1 MRIAQDITQLIGHTP
16 LVQLNRIPQ
25 AEGCVGRIVVKLEG
39 MNPAASIKDRIG
51 IAMIQAAE
59 DAGEIQ
65 PGKTTLVEATG
76 GNTGIALAMVAA
88 VKGYRLIV
96 TMPETMSWE
105 RLVLLRAYG
114 AELVLTPK
122 REGMKGAIIRAA
134 EIMRE
139 LPNGFMPN
147 QFQNP
152 ANPNIHRETT
162 AQELWADTDGQVD
175 ILVAGVGTGGTI
187 TGIAEFIKQR
197 KPGFKAI
204 AVESQSS
211 PVLSG
216 GTPGLHKIQGLG
228 AGFIPSVLRT
238 DLLDEVIS
246 VTDDDAIAY
255 SRRLA
260 KEEGLLSGISA
271 GAALY
276 AAIRVAKRT
285 ENANKLIVTIQPS
298 FGERYLSTVLFQDL
312 LPSEGAIE
320 NDGFGRS
327 ASLPL
332 GDRLLE
338 FCRCKQTSSFEES
351 RSR

>member
-1 MRIAQDITQLIGHTP
+1 MRIARDITQLIGHTP

-25 AEGCVGRIVVKLEG
+25 AEECVGRIAIKLEG

-59 DAGEIQ
+59 DARQIQ

-76 GNTGIALAMVAA
+76 GNTGIALAMVSA

-96 TMPETMSWE
+96 NMPETMSWE
-105 RLVLLRAYG
+105 RRVLLQAYG

-134 EIMRE
+134 EILRE

-197 KPGFKAI
+197 KPGFKVI
-204 AVESQSS
+204 AVEPQSS

-228 AGFIPSVLRT
+228 AGFVPPVLRT
-238 DLLDEVIS
+238 DLLDEIIS
-246 VTDDDAIAY
+246 VRDDDAIAY

-260 KEEGLLSGISA
+260 REEGLLSGIST
-271 GAALY
+271 GAALW
-276 AAIRVAKRT
+276 AAIQVAKCT

-298 FGERYLSTVLFQDL
+298 FGERYLSTPLFQDL

-320 NDGFGRS
+320 SDGFRRLRFAQ
-327 ASLPL
+327 AS
-332 GDRLLE
+332 
-338 FCRCKQTSSFEES
+338 
-351 RSR
+351 